1 MRKFYCIIFAAVASR
16 FLASM
21 SSVKNRKK
29 QSKGSGAASR
39 YDKKF
44 DDSIKAQESKSN
56 GDADPAGDAARA
68 KRKAR
73 KELEAATVRDLNWVN
88 TLINRL
94 QVVCC

>member
-1 MRKFYCIIFAAVASR
+1 
-16 FLASM
+16 M

-56 GDADPAGDAARA
+56 GDADAAGDAARSC
-68 KRKAR
+68 R
-73 KELEAATVRDLNWVN
+73 AAAA
-88 TLINRL
+88 
-94 QVVCC
+94 